1 MIDTRREGWPAHGVE
16 ALVAL
21 YAAGEARIEPWF
33 GEPVAAGDRVAVEW
47 RVVVERTARRLPSR
61 ARRSALP
68 RSPCDASVH
77 VGLRERVRRGS
88 GEEARTSDR
97 ALGNTAPARNS
108 GLLRRWGSKTA
119 FCLQIRI
126 RELS

>member
-47 RVVVERTARRLPSR
+47 LASRT
-61 ARRSALP
+61 
-68 RSPCDASVH
+68 
-77 VGLRERVRRGS
+77 
-88 GEEARTSDR
+88 
-97 ALGNTAPARNS
+97 
-108 GLLRRWGSKTA
+108 
-119 FCLQIRI
+119 
-126 RELS
+126 ELIPHS